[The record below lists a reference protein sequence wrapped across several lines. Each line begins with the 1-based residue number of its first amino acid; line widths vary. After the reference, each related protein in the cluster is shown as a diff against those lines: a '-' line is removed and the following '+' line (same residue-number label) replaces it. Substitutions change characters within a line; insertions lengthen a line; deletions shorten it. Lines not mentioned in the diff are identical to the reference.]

1 MENWM
6 QAAGQLA
13 QAGLPSLGALV
24 GSIAGGPLGGSIGGA
39 VGRGAAAAIGAELGV
54 PATPD
59 AITQAVAADPAA
71 AQVKLAAIEAD
82 AKTQADYLA
91 DIANARATTVQLA
104 QAGSKIAW
112 GAPVVSMIISLG
124 FFIVMFMLFFI
135 KAEMPQSVFQLLS
148 ILFGVLATLFTQVGN
163 YWLGSSEGSRR
174 NADAIREVARVA
186 ALPAVVPAPVVLP
199 AARR

>member
-39 VGRGAAAAIGAELGV
+39 VGRGAAAAIGAALGV